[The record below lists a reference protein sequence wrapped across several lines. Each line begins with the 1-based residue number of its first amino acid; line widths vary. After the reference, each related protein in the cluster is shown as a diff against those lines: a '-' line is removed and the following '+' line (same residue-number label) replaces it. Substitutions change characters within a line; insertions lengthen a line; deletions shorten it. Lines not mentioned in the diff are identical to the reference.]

1 MKLAT
6 LTAALI
12 CLGNVQSVLGA
23 AVPYQKRANGT
34 CCAYVVTNRN
44 NGYFRYKHEID
55 FSTLTSMDKVYQAG
69 WEISDGWQAGGTNFE
84 TGQVPWANE
93 DNVELI
99 RGEGLRLKVPK
110 QNAKATK
117 LSVAEVMF
125 PDAFLGG
132 VFEIT
137 AKMTTIP
144 GTCMG
149 MFTSHADG
157 GFDKPLGWQDEQDIE
172 MLGASMLQATSLQPA
187 GIQMINYDPQNG
199 AKAYSSQAFPAGIDP
214 SKAFHTYSIAWYP
227 TSSDSNEPR
236 RTEMRLDGNIINSPQ
251 YFPSVNPSVLIF
263 NHWTNADWRW
273 SAGPPAQDAYMTI
286 KKLTAYY
293 DKPAKMATGTGV
305 LKQGSC
311 SREQAC
317 RVTV

>member
-99 RGEGLRLKVPK
+99 RGEGLRLMVPGK
-110 QNAKATK
+110 YLK
-117 LSVAEVMF
+117 
-125 PDAFLGG
+125 
-132 VFEIT
+132 
-137 AKMTTIP
+137 
-144 GTCMG
+144 C
-149 MFTSHADG
+149 
-157 GFDKPLGWQDEQDIE
+157 
-172 MLGASMLQATSLQPA
+172 
-187 GIQMINYDPQNG
+187 
-199 AKAYSSQAFPAGIDP
+199 
-214 SKAFHTYSIAWYP
+214 
-227 TSSDSNEPR
+227 
-236 RTEMRLDGNIINSPQ
+236 
-251 YFPSVNPSVLIF
+251 LI
-263 NHWTNADWRW
+263 
-273 SAGPPAQDAYMTI
+273 
-286 KKLTAYY
+286 K
-293 DKPAKMATGTGV
+293 
-305 LKQGSC
+305 
-311 SREQAC
+311 
-317 RVTV
+317 